1 MVAQISSIADLK
13 QNQIVVA
20 TVYGRPYFKFI
31 KILKSLHLKYDSL
44 LPWQIKNSESRL
56 VLTTTKE
63 ARKISSNLFLYDDV
77 FDQDLTVIKGLI
89 FEKLQSNS
97 SENDLIIGIDPGNR
111 IGLSV
116 VYFQN
121 EIERSIFI
129 SVEKLIEHVIKILA
143 GLKSNRKIVKIGNGN
158 MKTARQIV
166 NLLNLK
172 FCSHFEFEFID
183 EHKTSPKIRNYNKR
197 GKRDMLS
204 ARYITQRDGYRHLVL
219 PLSRTG

>member
-1 MVAQISSIADLK
+1 MSSIAHLK

-31 KILKSLHLKYDSL
+31 KILKLLHLKYDSL
-44 LPWQIKNSESRL
+44 LPAQIKNSVSRL

-63 ARKISSNLFLYDDV
+63 AQKISSNLFLYDDA

-89 FEKLQSNS
+89 VEKLQLDS
-97 SENDLIIGIDPGNR
+97 SENELIIGIDPGER

-116 VYFQN
+116 VYFQK
-121 EIERSIFI
+121 EIQRSIFV
-129 SVEKLIEHVIKILA
+129 SVEELIEHVVKILA
-143 GLKSNRKIVKIGNGN
+143 GLKANKKIVKIGNGN

-172 FCSHFEFEFID
+172 FCSHFELEFVD
-183 EHKTSPKIRNYNKR
+183 EYKTSLKIRNYNKR

>member
-1 MVAQISSIADLK
+1 MSSIAHLK

-31 KILKSLHLKYDSL
+31 KILKLLHLKYDSL
-44 LPWQIKNSESRL
+44 LPAQIKNSESRL

-63 ARKISSNLFLYDDV
+63 ARKISSNLFLYDDA

-89 FEKLQSNS
+89 VEKLQLDS
-97 SENDLIIGIDPGNR
+97 SENELIIGIDPGER

-116 VYFQN
+116 VYFQK
-121 EIERSIFI
+121 EIQRSIFV
-129 SVEKLIEHVIKILA
+129 SVEELIEHVVKILA
-143 GLKSNRKIVKIGNGN
+143 GLKANKKIVKIGNGN

-172 FCSHFEFEFID
+172 FCSHFELEFVD